1 MISQKKY
8 NRNKSKLP
16 IVCGRGPNAIKSRS
30 SHRFKVFV
38 QALDPNFSLPSR
50 KHLSTTLLEKKY
62 SVLKKAVIRRLEAV
76 RDIHLTIGIWSNR
89 QMKSFLGVTYPM
101 SGN

>member
-1 MISQKKY
+1 MPL
-8 NRNKSKLP
+8 R
-16 IVCGRGPNAIKSRS
+16 VVE

-76 RDIHLTIGIWSNR
+76 RDIHLTRHLVKPPNEVISRCHWSLHI
-89 QMKSFLGVTYPM
+89 Q
-101 SGN
+101 